1 LQWRPDRRKDLIV
14 AEITAALAASHA
26 PGLTGWFSK
35 ADEQDQRTVEAAYA
49 VIRQELVDSRADVL
63 LVIGNDHVANARLND
78 YPDFT
83 VGLADRHVGPDAW
96 FKPWLRVPDYDLPG
110 APSVAAQLLAAL
122 EGSGRRLRGVS
133 ENLRF
138 DDNLSVPATMTGLAD
153 LDMAVV
159 PMLQNCTVPP
169 VPDTQACYAFGQA
182 LGAAI
187 REVLPADMRVALLG
201 SGGLSHEPGGP
212 RYLEIDE
219 KFDRWWLDLLVD
231 GDHQRVLEEATFERM
246 EEAGSGGTSELL
258 SWVVVMGAIGPR
270 PCESLGY
277 VAFDQ
282 WRCGVGA
289 VRWDVTGARVG
300 RD

>member
-1 LQWRPDRRKDLIV
+1 M

-35 ADEQDQRTVEAAYA
+35 ASEEDQRTVRRAYDGIREA
-49 VIRQELVDSRADVL
+49 LVAARPDVV
-63 LVIGNDHVANARLND
+63 LVVGNDHVANARLHD

-83 VGLADRHVGPDAW
+83 FGLAERHRGPDEW

-110 APSVAAQLLAAL
+110 APDVATRLLESL
-122 EGSGRRLRGVS
+122 GHTGRSLRGATA
-133 ENLRF
+133 NLRF
-138 DDNLSVPATMTGLAD
+138 DDNLSVPATLTGLAD
-153 LDMAVV
+153 LGVAVV
-159 PMLQNCTVPP
+159 PVLQNCTVPP
-169 VPDTQACYAFGQA
+169 IPDQDDCYAFGRA
-182 LGAAI
+182 LGDAI
-187 REVLPADMRVALLG
+187 RDDLPAGLRVALLG

-219 KFDRWWLDLLVD
+219 KFDRWWLDLLVE
-231 GDHQRVLEEATFERM
+231 GDHDRVLAEATLERM
-246 EEAGSGGTSELL
+246 EEAGSGGTAELL

-289 VRWDVTGARVG
+289 VRWDLDDARETATTGTV
-300 RD
+300 

>member
-1 LQWRPDRRKDLIV
+1 M
-14 AEITAALAASHA
+14 AEITAAVAASHA

-35 ADEQDQRTVEAAYA
+35 ASEEDQRTVRRAYDG
-49 VIRQELVDSRADVL
+49 IRDVLVDARPDVV
-63 LVIGNDHVANARLND
+63 LVVGNDHVANARLHD

-83 VGLADRHVGPDAW
+83 FGLAERHRGPDEW

-110 APSVAAQLLAAL
+110 APDVAATLLESL
-122 EGSGRRLRGVS
+122 GGSGRSLRGATG
-133 ENLRF
+133 NLRF
-138 DDNLSVPATMTGLAD
+138 DDNLSVPATLTGLAD
-153 LDMAVV
+153 LGVAVV
-159 PMLQNCTVPP
+159 PVLQNCTVPP
-169 VPDTQACYAFGQA
+169 IPDQDDCYDFGRA
-182 LGAAI
+182 LGDAI
-187 REVLPADMRVALLG
+187 RDDLPAGLRVALLG

-219 KFDRWWLDLLVD
+219 KFDRWWLDLLVE
-231 GDHQRVLEEATFERM
+231 GDHERVLAEATLERM
-246 EEAGSGGTSELL
+246 EEAGSGGTAELL

-289 VRWDVTGARVG
+289 VRWDLADAPATATTGTV
-300 RD
+300 

>member
-1 LQWRPDRRKDLIV
+1 M
-14 AEITAALAASHA
+14 AEIIAAVAASHA

-35 ADEQDQRTVEAAYA
+35 ATEEDQRTVRQAYGEIRETLAAA
-49 VIRQELVDSRADVL
+49 RADVV

-83 VGLADRHVGPDAW
+83 FGLAERHRGPDEW

-110 APSVAAQLLAAL
+110 APEIATRLLDAL
-122 EGSGRRLRGVS
+122 APKGQRLRGATD
-133 ENLRF
+133 NLRF
-138 DDNLSVPATMTGLAD
+138 DDNLSVPATLTGLAD
-153 LDMAVV
+153 LDLAVI
-159 PMLQNCTVPP
+159 PILQNCTVPP
-169 VPDTQACYAFGQA
+169 VPDQDACYGFGQA
-182 LGAAI
+182 LGTAI
-187 REVLPADMRVALLG
+187 REELPAGLRVALLG

-219 KFDRWWLDLLVD
+219 KFDRWWLDLLVE
-231 GDHQRVLEEATFERM
+231 GDHERVLAEATFERM
-246 EEAGSGGTSELL
+246 EQAGSGGTSELL
-258 SWVVVMGAIGPR
+258 SWLVVMGAIGPR

-289 VRWDVTGARVG
+289 VRWDLAPAATGRV
-300 RD
+300 

>member
-1 LQWRPDRRKDLIV
+1 M
-14 AEITAALAASHA
+14 AEITAAVAASHA

-35 ADEQDQRTVEAAYA
+35 ASEEDQRTVRRAYDGIREVLVAARPD
-49 VIRQELVDSRADVL
+49 VVLVV
-63 LVIGNDHVANARLND
+63 GNDHVANARLHD

-83 VGLADRHVGPDAW
+83 FGLAERHRGPDEW

-110 APSVAAQLLAAL
+110 APDVAGRLLEAL
-122 EGSGRRLRGVS
+122 GDTGRRLRGARD
-133 ENLRF
+133 NLRF
-138 DDNLSVPATMTGLAD
+138 DDNLSVPATLTGLAD
-153 LDMAVV
+153 LGVAVV
-159 PMLQNCTVPP
+159 PVLQNCTVPP
-169 VPDTQACYAFGQA
+169 IPDQDDCYAFGRA
-182 LGAAI
+182 LADAI
-187 REVLPADMRVALLG
+187 RDDLPAGLRVALLG

-219 KFDRWWLDLLVD
+219 KFDRWWLDLLVE
-231 GDHQRVLEEATFERM
+231 GDHDRVLAEATLARM
-246 EEAGSGGTSELL
+246 EEAGSGGTAELL

-289 VRWDVTGARVG
+289 VCWDLGDAPATATTGTV
-300 RD
+300 